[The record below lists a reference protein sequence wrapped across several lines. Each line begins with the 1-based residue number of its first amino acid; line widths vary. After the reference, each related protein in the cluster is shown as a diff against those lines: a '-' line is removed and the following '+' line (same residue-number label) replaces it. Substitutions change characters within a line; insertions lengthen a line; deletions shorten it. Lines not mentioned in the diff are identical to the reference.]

1 MPTPK
6 SVSPLLKVV
15 VRAYVLGELDRDK
28 PRVRAAVV
36 AGRKL
41 LSVHHS
47 HFVFSG
53 VFFVMYDA
61 IDARS
66 FDHVSG
72 FKFRFCKRHV
82 ELLSVWC

>member
-53 VFFVMYDA
+53 VFFVMVQRD
-61 IDARS
+61 RRQKLRPRLR
-66 FDHVSG
+66 V
-72 FKFRFCKRHV
+72 
-82 ELLSVWC
+82 